1 MDNAIDKKI
10 GEIIKDKR
18 KSLKMTQTDLAE
30 KVGTTTLC
38 IDYYENG
45 KRGLTMSLFF
55 KICDVLNLSPNE
67 IQSVTKGEK

>member
-1 MDNAIDKKI
+1 MDNVIDKKI

-18 KSLKMTQTDLAE
+18 KSLKMTQTDLA
-30 KVGTTTLC
+30 KRVGTTTQC
-38 IDYYENG
+38 IYYYENG